1 MKNSIIISFILL
13 CLVAC
18 NKKESKSN
26 TVANPTALSKLQ
38 GTWDLCTASGGSDGD
53 YRFTQVISNSNVT
66 YTEFRYASH
75 DGSCTGAIFKVTN
88 SYDFTIGTDIPVAWP
103 EATPINATFSGPT
116 RMTLLTSDPDAVSEV
131 IRCTAEG
138 SPIVAST
145 YDVDATS
152 CTTAFI
158 QDGPITAGQKVY
170 TIAYV
175 DTDLTPDHLSF
186 GSEGAAD
193 DGTTIAKRHE
203 YLLSTE
209 FIKQ

>member
-1 MKNSIIISFILL
+1 MKSTLIIVLL

-18 NKKESKSN
+18 NNKEGKSSKVV
-26 TVANPTALSKLQ
+26 TPAALSKLQ
-38 GTWDLCTASGGSDGD
+38 GTWDLCIASGGADGD
-53 YRFTQVISNSNVT
+53 YSFNQEILNYNVT

-75 DGSCTGAIFKVTN
+75 DGSCTGAIFEITN
-88 SYDFTIGTDIPVAWP
+88 SYDFVIGTDIPALWP
-103 EATPINATFSGPT
+103 EATPINATFTGPS
-116 RMTLLTSDPDAVSEV
+116 RMTLLTSDADAISEV
-131 IRCTAEG
+131 IRCTAEN
-138 SPIVAST
+138 SPVVGST

-152 CTTAFI
+152 CTGAFI
-158 QDGPITAGQKVY
+158 KDGPISAGQKVY

-186 GSEGAAD
+186 GSEGSPD
-193 DGTTIAKRHE
+193 DGTTVQKRHE